1 MIKILFVCNH
11 NTCRSPLAA
20 GILQKKFQERN
31 IHAFI
36 DSAGLEPHL
45 IGEPVDP
52 VTLDLAKQHGIDL
65 SQHLV
70 RLFGPSDFDDFD
82 RIYVMDYNGYRDVM
96 LHARNEQDKKK
107 VDYVMNVLMPGTK
120 QPIPH
125 IADVEAKYVKEAFSL
140 FEKVSGQILASH
152 QSEK

>member
-1 MIKILFVCNH
+1 MIRILFVCNH

-20 GILQKKFQERN
+20 GILQKKFEEKN
-31 IHAFI
+31 IPAFI

-52 VTLDLAKQHGIDL
+52 VTLEFAKQQGIDL
-65 SQHLV
+65 SNHVV

-82 RIYVMDYNGYRDVM
+82 KIYVMDYNGYRDLM
-96 LHARNEQDKKK
+96 LYTRDEQDKKK

-125 IADVEAKYVKEAFSL
+125 IADMEAKYVKEAYAL
-140 FEKVSGQILASH
+140 FDKVAGQIIASC
-152 QSEK
+152 K